1 MYCACRTALVHTR
14 AYVCVNFVYMCVCEF
29 TYVPS
34 FMHIRVS
41 PCLQSFICVWV
52 PQRTWAPGASLRFH
66 MGKSL
71 LLQLQNLGMSEAE
84 DTMEKWKN
92 ILDSK
97 KSHWSELLKYKCSIH
112 QEESLVVTSIN
123 LNISSREKLLQ

>member
-1 MYCACRTALVHTR
+1 MQNSTCVH
-14 AYVCVNFVYMCVCEF
+14 VCLCECECVNSAYMCVCEF

-34 FMHIRVS
+34 FMHMRVS
-41 PCLQSFICVWV
+41 PCLQSFICIWV
-52 PQRTWAPGASLRFH
+52 PQRTWARGASLRFH

-112 QEESLVVTSIN
+112 QEESLLVTPIN
-123 LNISSREKLLQ
+123 LNISSREKLLE